1 MALPSPQQQL
11 AKRVARSPISA
22 VDLFCGAGGLTHGLM
37 SAGIKVE
44 AGVDFDR
51 NAKHAYEEN
60 NPGADFHHWDVS
72 KKNYTSIEK
81 LFKPGGYK
89 LLAGCAPCTP
99 FSKLTNGIKEH
110 KAFGLLGHFA
120 RYIDRIKPDLVTME
134 NVPELERRGE
144 TVFQE
149 FLDLLE
155 KHEYH
160 VAYAVVDCP
169 RYGVPQSRRRL
180 VLLASRLG
188 PIKLPKGT
196 CSPSE
201 YKTVR
206 QTIKRLTRITPGKTS
221 RTDPLHAAVALS
233 PLNMKRIRAT
243 PPDGGTWK
251 SWSEDLQLECHKR
264 DSGKTYGSIYGRMWW
279 DKPAPT
285 MTTLCTG
292 IGNGRFGHP
301 TQNRSITLRE
311 AALFQSFPEHYQFW
325 PADEKR
331 VNRKAVSRMVGN
343 AVPPLLAQALG
354 KQLLKHV
361 RAHAKK
367 LAKLK
372 KKRRLKALKAK
383 PRRRDGRHRAA

>member
-1 MALPSPQQQL
+1 MALTSQQQL
-11 AKRVARSPISA
+11 TKRVARSPISA

-37 SAGIKVE
+37 SAGIRVE
-44 AGVDFDR
+44 AGVDFDA
-51 NAKHAYEEN
+51 NAKHAYEVN

-72 KKNYTSIEK
+72 KKNYTSIKK

-99 FSKLTNGIKEH
+99 FSKLTHGITEH

-134 NVPELERRGE
+134 NVPELVRRGE

-155 KHEYH
+155 KHKYH
-160 VAYAVVDCP
+160 VAYDVVDCP

-188 PIKLPKGT
+188 PIELPKGT
-196 CSPSE
+196 LSPSKF
-201 YKTVR
+201 KTVR
-206 QTIKRLTRITPGKTS
+206 QTIKHLTRITSGKTS
-221 RTDPLHAAVALS
+221 KTDPMHAAADLS
-233 PLNMKRIRAT
+233 PINLKRIRAT
-243 PPDGGTWK
+243 PPNGGTWK
-251 SWSEDLQLECHKR
+251 SWSKSLRLECHKKE
-264 DSGKTYGSIYGRMWW
+264 SGKTYGSIYGRMWW
-279 DKPAPT
+279 EKPAPT

-311 AALFQSFPEHYQFW
+311 AALFQSFPEHYEFW
-325 PADEKR
+325 PSTKKR
-331 VNRKAVSRMVGN
+331 VNVKAVGRMVGN

-354 KQLLKHV
+354 KQLIQHV
-361 RAHAKK
+361 QAHARK
-367 LAKLK
+367 LARLK
-372 KKRRLKALKAK
+372 KKRRLKAHKSK
-383 PRRRDGRHRAA
+383 SKRRDGRRRAA